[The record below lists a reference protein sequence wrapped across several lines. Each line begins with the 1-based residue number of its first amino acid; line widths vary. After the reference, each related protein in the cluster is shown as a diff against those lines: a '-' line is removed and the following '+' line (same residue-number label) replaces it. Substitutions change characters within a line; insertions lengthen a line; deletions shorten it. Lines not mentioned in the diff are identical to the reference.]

1 MAAAVSRT
9 GGYPR
14 LLAASVRQS
23 RRGVP
28 ENRDKTNP
36 RAAAPPRE
44 AAAPVRS
51 THGHRQAE
59 GVTMSRMVE
68 RKDWQGYFDR
78 VSKGLEEVKAELEV
92 AGLAGLG
99 DRVAAE
105 WIPLIGITYD
115 RKDDLVDLALDP
127 LDHMIRKP
135 REIWV
140 DENGASLE
148 SVEVIDGD
156 DVHHIARFRD
166 PLRLPAP

>member
-1 MAAAVSRT
+1 
-9 GGYPR
+9 
-14 LLAASVRQS
+14 
-23 RRGVP
+23 
-28 ENRDKTNP
+28 
-36 RAAAPPRE
+36 
-44 AAAPVRS
+44 
-51 THGHRQAE
+51 
-59 GVTMSRMVE
+59 MSRKVE
-68 RKDWQGYFDR
+68 RNEWQGYFDR

-99 DRVAAE
+99 NRVAAE

-140 DENGASLE
+140 DESGASLA

-156 DVHHIARFRD
+156 DVHHIARFRA